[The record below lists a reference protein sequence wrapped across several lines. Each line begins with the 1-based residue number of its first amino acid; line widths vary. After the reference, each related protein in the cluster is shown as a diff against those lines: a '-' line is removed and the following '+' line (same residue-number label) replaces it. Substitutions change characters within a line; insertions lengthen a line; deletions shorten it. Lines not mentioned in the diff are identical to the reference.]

1 MSLWSEYKTF
11 VYELVDLTLSNEQGD
26 FFMAYVCAW
35 LTFIFSATC
44 LTSALAAVPQEFV
57 DIREV
62 DPSIQVEMR
71 YATEWNFIGRAVD
84 GYEAN
89 ICYLTREAAKALALV
104 QKDVSAQGFTLLV
117 FDCYRPVRA
126 VKDFLS
132 WLKDPSDQKMKSV
145 FYAEEVKEQ
154 LVKRGY
160 LASRSGH
167 SRGSTVDLTLVK
179 SAELP
184 ATKENPLVSVLK
196 FREDEKDCRDTKKI
210 TATGQLDMGTTYD
223 CFSQR
228 SGDKAVGLNKTQRQ
242 NRVILK
248 EAMLKHGFEGYRK
261 EWWHFTLK
269 DEPFQDRYFDFA
281 VAPEK
286 E

>member
-1 MSLWSEYKTF
+1 MLFLGLILSAAAVSE
-11 VYELVDLTLSNEQGD
+11 
-26 FFMAYVCAW
+26 
-35 LTFIFSATC
+35 
-44 LTSALAAVPQEFV
+44 ALASVPEEFV

-62 DPSIQVEMR
+62 DPSIQIEMR
-71 YATEWNFIGRAVD
+71 YTTEWNFLGRAAE

-89 ICYLTREAAKALALV
+89 ICYLTREAAQALAKV
-104 QKDVSAQGFTLLV
+104 QKDVNVQGYSLLV

-126 VKDFLS
+126 VTDFLT
-132 WLKDPSDQKMKSV
+132 WLKNPDDQKMKKI
-145 FYAEEVKEQ
+145 FYMEEPKAQ

-179 SAELP
+179 SDTLS
-184 ATKENPLVSVLK
+184 ATKENPLVTSLK

-223 CFSQR
+223 CFSRR
-228 SGDKAVGLNKTQRQ
+228 SGDKAVGLTKTQRQ
-242 NRVILK
+242 NRRLLK
-248 EAMLKHGFEGYRK
+248 AAMEKHGFEGYRK

-269 DEPFQDRYFDFA
+269 EEPFQERYFDFS